1 MPKQHRTTVIL
12 GITQTLAWGTTY
24 YLPAILAAPM
34 ARDLGLDTQWV
45 FAAFSAAL
53 IVSAVLGPAV
63 GRWIDHHGGRGTLA
77 SSNLVMATGL
87 TLLAYADEAIAMGG
101 AWLVLGAGMAM
112 GLYEAAFA
120 TLARVHGR
128 HARGAM
134 TGITLMGGLASTIFW
149 PVTAYLDAE
158 LGWRAACL
166 VWAGVHLAAGFPLN
180 RFGIAQATQSV
191 EQHEPSPSTTGTQ
204 ANRTMVLLAI
214 AFTAS
219 WCVSTAIASH
229 LPHLLSESG
238 LSMPAAIAAAAL
250 VGPAQVGGRLLEF
263 SAMRH
268 ISPLVSARIAA
279 LAHPTGALFFA
290 LVGGPAGML
299 FAVLHGAGNGVL
311 TVAKGTLPLAL
322 FGARGYGQRQGLL
335 TVPARI
341 GQAIAPFVF
350 AVLIERW
357 GTAALAFSAGI
368 GLASTTALLA
378 IHAPRAP
385 T

>member
-1 MPKQHRTTVIL
+1 MPKQLRTTVIL

-24 YLPAILAAPM
+24 YLPAILAVPIAS
-34 ARDLGLDTQWV
+34 DLGVDTQWV

-53 IVSAVLGPAV
+53 IVSAVLGPTV
-63 GRWIDHHGGRGTLA
+63 GRWIDRNGGRGALA
-77 SSNLVMATGL
+77 GSNLVMATGL
-87 TLLAYADEAIAMGG
+87 IFLACAESAVAMGG
-101 AWLVLGAGMAM
+101 SWLVIGAGMAM

-120 TLARVHGR
+120 TLASIHGR

-149 PVTAYLDAE
+149 PATAYLDAE
-158 LGWRAACL
+158 LGWRVTCL

-180 RFGIAQATQSV
+180 RLGLDQATQPAA
-191 EQHEPSPSTTGTQ
+191 HHKLRPSISGTR

-214 AFTAS
+214 AFTAI
-219 WCVSTAIASH
+219 WFVSTAIAAH
-229 LPHLLSESG
+229 LPRLLIEFG
-238 LSMPAAIAAAAL
+238 LSTPVAIAVAAV

-263 SAMRH
+263 SAMRY

-279 LAHPTGALFFA
+279 IAHSTGVLC
-290 LVGGPAGML
+290 LVLGGGPAGVL

-322 FGARGYGQRQGLL
+322 FGARRYGQRQGLL

-341 GQAIAPFVF
+341 GQASAPFVF
-350 AVLIERW
+350 AVLIES
-357 GTAALAFSAGI
+357 GGAVALAFSAGI
-368 GLASTTALLA
+368 SLVSATALLA
-378 IHAPRAP
+378 IRPPRV
-385 T
+385 